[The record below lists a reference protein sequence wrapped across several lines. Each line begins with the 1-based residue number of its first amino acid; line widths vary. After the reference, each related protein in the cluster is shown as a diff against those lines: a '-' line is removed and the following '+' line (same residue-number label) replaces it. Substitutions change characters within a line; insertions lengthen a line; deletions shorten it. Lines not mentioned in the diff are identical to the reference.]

1 MKYVIQFGTA
11 LVAYVATMAPAFAVF
26 SVPPK
31 VPEPGTFGLLLAGG
45 VAILGAR
52 YLSKR
57 GGGK

>member
-11 LVAYVATMAPAFAVF
+11 LAAYVATTAPAFAVF
-26 SVPPK
+26 SVAP

-57 GGGK
+57 RGGK